1 MKKFLHTLFILC
13 CFLSVS
19 LATTFERTDSTLTQA
34 TQIMSGTAEKK
45 ISWEEEKSRLL
56 SLVSSYEAILKSKRS
71 ALKKLQN
78 ENSKIE
84 ENVKVI
90 SEKIAK
96 DESAIADISKCLD
109 SYFAKL
115 MQNKSAIKILK
126 ENSFQLDEF
135 KSKSIVEKLSFLSRA
150 YAKLLE
156 ADMSINKDGTNI
168 STGIFTVASG
178 KADGDIAVLKLKGE
192 RK

>member
-168 STGIFTVASG
+168 STGVFTVASG
-178 KADGDIAVLKLKGE
+178 KAEGDIVVLKLKGE

>member
-1 MKKFLHTLFILC
+1 MKKFLHILFILC

-115 MQNKSAIKILK
+115 MQNKSVIKILK

-178 KADGDIAVLKLKGE
+178 KAEGDIVVLKLKGE

>member
-1 MKKFLHTLFILC
+1 MKKILHTLFILC

-19 LATTFERTDSTLTQA
+19 WATTFERTDSTLTQA

-178 KADGDIAVLKLKGE
+178 KAEGDIVVLKLKGE

>member
-19 LATTFERTDSTLTQA
+19 WSTTFERTDSTLTQA

-178 KADGDIAVLKLKGE
+178 KAEGDIVVLKLKGE

>member
-19 LATTFERTDSTLTQA
+19 WATTFERTDSTLTQA

-178 KADGDIAVLKLKGE
+178 KAEGDIVVLKLKGE

>member
-168 STGIFTVASG
+168 STGVFTVASG

>member
-19 LATTFERTDSTLTQA
+19 WATTFERTDSTLTQA

-96 DESAIADISKCLD
+96 DESAIADISKSLD

-168 STGIFTVASG
+168 STGVFTVASG
-178 KADGDIAVLKLKGE
+178 KAEGDIVVLKLKGE

>member
-19 LATTFERTDSTLTQA
+19 WATTFERTDSTLTQA

-115 MQNKSAIKILK
+115 MQNKSVIKILK

-168 STGIFTVASG
+168 STGAFTVASG
-178 KADGDIAVLKLKGE
+178 KADGDIVVLKLKGE

>member
-1 MKKFLHTLFILC
+1 MKKFLYTPFILC
-13 CFLSVS
+13 CFS
-19 LATTFERTDSTLTQA
+19 LMSWATAFERADSALTQA
-34 TQIMSGTAEKK
+34 TQIMSDTAEKK
-45 ISWEEEKSRLL
+45 TSWLEEKSRLL

-71 ALKKLQN
+71 ALKNLQN

-84 ENVKVI
+84 EKVKTI

-96 DESAIADISKCLD
+96 DELAIADISKCLD

-115 MQNKSAIKILK
+115 MQNKIAVKILK
-126 ENSFQLDEF
+126 ENSFQLDDF
-135 KSKSIVEKLSFLSRA
+135 ASKSIAEKLSFLGRA

-156 ADMSINKDGTNI
+156 ADTSIDKDGANV
-168 STGIFTVASG
+168 STGVFTVASG
-178 KADGDIAVLKLKGE
+178 KADGDIAILKLKGE

>member
-19 LATTFERTDSTLTQA
+19 WATTFERTDSTLTQA

-168 STGIFTVASG
+168 STGVFTVASG
-178 KADGDIAVLKLKGE
+178 KVEGDIAVLKLKGE

>member
-1 MKKFLHTLFILC
+1 MKKFLHILFILC

-178 KADGDIAVLKLKGE
+178 KAEGDIVVLKLKGE

>member
-1 MKKFLHTLFILC
+1 M
-13 CFLSVS
+13 SVS
-19 LATTFERTDSTLTQA
+19 WATTFERTDSTLTQA

-168 STGIFTVASG
+168 STGVFTVASG
-178 KADGDIAVLKLKGE
+178 KAEGDIVVLKLKGE